1 MKKIIPILFL
11 YLSIQTTQAM
21 IIDNIV
27 VSPLNSQDINIH
39 LKVTE
44 GAEFYFQNSS
54 YNITKNSITLT
65 VCYILSEPQLLIL
78 TTRENDIVISTVN
91 NEVTN
96 YNFTVIVNYIDE
108 QGNCVTG
115 PFSDSESMTF
125 YTPLTNTISLSNN
138 SFDNLNRNLIIIPNP
153 TNGLLEFENDDKRIN
168 QVNVYDNLGR
178 LVKKFDSI
186 YNKKL
191 DLIDTIYSACIVC
204 WQIIYCR
211 MPIRKV
217 DSDLLKSELQARPF
231 NLWLSHNKLKNALI
245 KF

>member
-1 MKKIIPILFL
+1 MKKIITILFL

-96 YNFTVIVNYIDE
+96 YNLTVIVNYIDE

-138 SFDNLNRNLIIIPNP
+138 SFDNLNRNLIIILVCYQKVHNF
-153 TNGLLEFENDDKRIN
+153 LLNIKDITLLNFLFTSLIQLKKRI
-168 QVNVYDNLGR
+168 LFM
-178 LVKKFDSI
+178 KF
-186 YNKKL
+186 
-191 DLIDTIYSACIVC
+191 
-204 WQIIYCR
+204 
-211 MPIRKV
+211 
-217 DSDLLKSELQARPF
+217 LLL
-231 NLWLSHNKLKNALI
+231 
-245 KF
+245 

>member
-78 TTRENDIVISTVN
+78 TTRENNIVISTVN

-191 DLIDTIYSACIVC
+191 DLIDLENGIYLIELNTEKSKIVRK
-204 WQIIYCR
+204 II
-211 MPIRKV
+211 
-217 DSDLLKSELQARPF
+217 LK
-231 NLWLSHNKLKNALI
+231 K
-245 KF
+245 